1 MSNSL
6 PLSIDWRPSTNMHT
20 LALHLATIINDAFA
34 AFLFTVLVTLGWLEI
49 RYGRALRRQE
59 AERLA
64 RARRAL
70 ASVGREVERWP

>member
-1 MSNSL
+1 MH
-6 PLSIDWRPSTNMHT
+6 PLAHT
-20 LALHLATIINDAFA
+20 IATIINDAFA

-59 AERLA
+59 DERLA
-64 RARRAL
+64 RVRRSL